1 MSSLFS
7 RSQKV
12 FKIGCVVRQ
21 RKQQSSSEVLVRGP
35 AKPNWPGRDGQRG
48 TDTAGAG
55 GLLLHLGLLGLFCC
69 FARRP
74 IIELWRRVAVLHPLL
89 TS

>member
-1 MSSLFS
+1 MSSLFLRVKKFS
-7 RSQKV
+7 RLAALQGSQ
-12 FKIGCVVRQ
+12 
-21 RKQQSSSEVLVRGP
+21 QQSSCEVLARGP
-35 AKPNWPGRDGQRG
+35 AKPNWPGRDGRG